1 MKTLNLR
8 TAATCLLLAALLLQA
23 TPAPARASSSPS
35 SQKLD
40 VAWDAVKN
48 LPTGDRVRVEL
59 KSGRRVTGTLRG
71 VEDER
76 LVLARDGRSEEFA
89 RAGVRRV
96 HHLQRRA
103 KKGLFAAIGAG
114 AGAGVGLVVGAVKAD
129 PLVDDSE
136 IFYVLGPAVGA
147 GFGALVGAL
156 FGRERRRR
164 VLVYESVDR

>member
-1 MKTLNLR
+1 MKNLNVR
-8 TAATCLLLAALLLQA
+8 TAATCLLLAALLLHA
-23 TPAPARASSSPS
+23 TPAPAQASSSPS

-89 RAGVRRV
+89 RTDVRRV
-96 HHLQRRA
+96 DHVRRRA
-103 KKGLFAAIGAG
+103 KKGLFAAMGAG
-114 AGAGVGLVVGAVKAD
+114 AGAGVGLVVGAVKVD
-129 PLVDDSE
+129 SLVDDSE

-147 GFGALVGAL
+147 GLGAAVGAL
-156 FGRERRRR
+156 FGLGRRRH
-164 VLVYESVDR
+164 VLVYESADR